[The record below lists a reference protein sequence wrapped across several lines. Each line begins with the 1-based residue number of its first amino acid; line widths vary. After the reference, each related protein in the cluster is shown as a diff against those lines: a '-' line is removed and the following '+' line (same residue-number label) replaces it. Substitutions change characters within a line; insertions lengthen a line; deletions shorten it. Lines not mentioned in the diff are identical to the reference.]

1 MTGMRRL
8 RFVPQGGAL
17 VEVTCRTIHGRR
29 LLRPSPKLN
38 KIIVG
43 VLGRAQRRYS
53 VRICAFAFLS
63 SHYHL
68 LLDVEDARQLAGFMR
83 DLQSKLAR
91 EVNRLTGWRGPVFE
105 RRYEMT
111 VVTDEEAAQVERLKY
126 ILSQGVKDNLVEH
139 VRDWPGVHSA
149 AALLDGEPLQGHWFD
164 RSREYAA
171 RNQREESGRFRF
183 ASEET
188 VVLSPIPCR
197 AHLTPAAYRGHV
209 KSLVDDIEAAAALAR
224 QHSGATVIG
233 VPAILAHDPQ
243 HRPALVACSPA
254 PLVHAATKAA
264 RKFFYETY
272 AAFVS
277 AFRAATEALRRGERD
292 APFPAGSFP
301 PALPFVAG

>member
-1 MTGMRRL
+1 MARKL
-8 RFVPQGGAL
+8 RYVPEKRTLISITNRTVQG
-17 VEVTCRTIHGRR
+17 RY
-29 LLRPSPKLN
+29 LLRPGPVFNDIFLG
-38 KIIVG
+38 I
-43 VLGRAQRRYS
+43 LGRAQRCYG
-53 VRICAFAFLS
+53 IQLFAVAVLS
-63 SHYHL
+63 SHFHL
-68 LLDVEDARQLAGFMR
+68 LLTAEDAEKIAHFMR

-111 VVTDEEAAQVERLKY
+111 AVTEEERAQVERLRY
-126 ILSQGVKDNLVEH
+126 VLSQGVKENLVER

-149 AALLDGEPLQGHWFD
+149 AALLDGKPLEGHWFD
-164 RSREYAA
+164 RTREYAA
-171 RNQREESGRFRF
+171 RNQREKYHPSRF

-188 VVLSPIPCR
+188 VVLSPLPCW
-197 AHLTPAAYRGHV
+197 AHLTPAAYRKRV
-209 KSLVDDIEAAAALAR
+209 SALVDDIETEAALAR
-224 QHSGATVIG
+224 KRSGATVLG
-233 VPAILAHDPQ
+233 VAAILAQDPQ
-243 HRPALVACSPA
+243 HRPASLAHSPA

-272 AAFVS
+272 AAFVA